1 MMKIQQSTVA
11 NPSPALG
18 FDAFQLC
25 AVAQLS
31 GQTATDSRYQ
41 LELLEPHSLRH
52 LSSAAVFYTCEL
64 ASLPGYCWLLLF
76 SAEAMLGHNV
86 SPRAVTKGC
95 SRRHSCFVAARLCL
109 TVEASG
115 RSLKLACACCLEE
128 DLAWCW
134 LGLGGSGW
142 SECWVLLSSSGL
154 LGVSVGLAEKKSAFW
169 VWGSCGLDRLNE
181 VDSGTGAF
189 WLGWG

>member
-1 MMKIQQSTVA
+1 MA

-18 FDAFQLC
+18 SDAFQLC
-25 AVAQLS
+25 AVPQLS

-41 LELLEPHSLRH
+41 LELLEPHSLGH

-115 RSLKLACACCLEE
+115 RSMFTLLNSRLRCSSQAGNACNGYRTSNSCRR
-128 DLAWCW
+128 
-134 LGLGGSGW
+134 W
-142 SECWVLLSSSGL
+142 STA
-154 LGVSVGLAEKKSAFW
+154 VSPRRSALCQSARTQYQP
-169 VWGSCGLDRLNE
+169 V
-181 VDSGTGAF
+181 
-189 WLGWG
+189 